1 MVLAPFFYLV
11 MLLASVA
18 GVFVGLDAVADGFAR
33 YRQAVTIA
41 DTPLSTL
48 DAVAV
53 GPAAVSGTVSADGSP
68 LSLPADGRECVAYD
82 LTVADDGYGST
93 RTPLEE
99 RRATAFTLET
109 DLGRVGVSPAA
120 VEGAEFDFTDDRRAE
135 RTVASYEEPS
145 ERVADFERSRDLPD
159 RGMRY
164 DRTFELAWI
173 EPGDECYAFGR
184 IDADAEF
191 DSGDRKGAVLRDG
204 DVTPFL
210 SDKPPARLLRE
221 RRFALGRSV
230 GKGLVLATVSLAA
243 FLWLSGIAQLF
254 LGA

>member
-11 MLLASVA
+11 LVLASVA
-18 GVFVGLDAVADGFAR
+18 GVVVGLDAVADGFAR
-33 YRQAVTIA
+33 YRQAVTVA

-53 GPAAVSGTVSADGSP
+53 GPAAVSGTVSTDGSP
-68 LSLPADGRECVAYD
+68 LSLPVDGRDCVAYD
-82 LTVADDGYGST
+82 LSVVDDGYSST

-99 RRATAFTLET
+99 RRATAFALET
-109 DLGRVGVSPAA
+109 DLGRIGVSAAA
-120 VEGAEFDFTDDRRAE
+120 VEAAEFDLTDDRRTE
-135 RTVASYEEPS
+135 LTVASYEEPS
-145 ERVADFERSRDLPD
+145 ERVADFERSRDLPE

-173 EPGDECYAFGR
+173 EPGDDLYAFGR
-184 IDADAEF
+184 VDADDGF
-191 DSGDRKGAVLRDG
+191 DPDDPKGAVLRDG
-204 DVTPFL
+204 DDAPFL